1 MYKHAFFA
9 LLAVGAGV
17 AFAAS
22 DSAPEDGRFTMTP
35 VENGFLRLDTRSGH
49 VSLCTVKEGAAECRL
64 AADERAALLDEID
77 RLRKGDKRSDGSR
90 NLLPNRQDLE
100 QVWETMEEFMRRMMR
115 TMREETDRR

>member
-22 DSAPEDGRFTMTP
+22 DTAPEDGRYAMTP
-35 VENGFLRLDTRSGH
+35 VENGFLRLDTRNGT

-64 AADERAALLDEID
+64 AADERTALLDEID
-77 RLRKGDKRSDGSR
+77 RLRKGERSTGSR
-90 NLLPNRQDLE
+90 NLLPTREDFE
-100 QVWETMEEFMRRMMR
+100 QAMQNMEEFMRRMMR
-115 TMREETDRR
+115 TLRDEKDQR

>member
-22 DSAPEDGRFTMTP
+22 DTGPEDGRYTMTP
-35 VENGFLRLDTRSGH
+35 IENGFLRLDTRNGN

-77 RLRKGDKRSDGSR
+77 RLRKGDRGTASR
-90 NLLPNRQDLE
+90 NLLPTRDDFE
-100 QVWETMEEFMRRMMR
+100 QALQNMEEFMRRMMR
-115 TMREETDRR
+115 SLRDEKDQR

>member
-22 DSAPEDGRFTMTP
+22 DSSPEDGRFTMTP
-35 VENGFLRLDTRSGH
+35 VENGFLRLDTRNGT
-49 VSLCTVKEGAAECRL
+49 VSFCSMKNGTVECRL

-77 RLRKGDKRSDGSR
+77 RLRKAEKVPPSR
-90 NLLPNRQDLE
+90 NLLPNKLDLE
-100 QVWETMEEFMRRMMR
+100 QAWQVMEDFMRRMMR
-115 TMREETDRR
+115 VMRDETERR

>member
-22 DSAPEDGRFTMTP
+22 DQGSDDGRYTMTP
-35 VENGFLRLDTRSGH
+35 VENGFLRLDTRNGH
-49 VSLCTVKEGAAECRL
+49 VSLCTDKEGAAECRL

-77 RLRKGDKRSDGSR
+77 RLRKGDRGSR
-90 NLLPNRQDLE
+90 NLLPTREDFE
-100 QVWETMEEFMRRMMR
+100 QAMQNMEEFMRRMMR
-115 TMREETDRR
+115 SLRDEKDQR

>member
-22 DSAPEDGRFTMTP
+22 DSSPEDGRFTMTP
-35 VENGFLRLDTRSGH
+35 VENGFLRLDTRNGT
-49 VSLCTVKEGAAECRL
+49 VSFCSMKNGTVECRL

-77 RLRKGDKRSDGSR
+77 RLRKAEKVPPSR
-90 NLLPNRQDLE
+90 NLLPSKQDIE
-100 QVWETMEEFMRRMMR
+100 QAWQVMEDFMRRMMR
-115 TMREETDRR
+115 VMRDETERR